1 MRWSS
6 GFPTRVPKF
15 VLSQLTEAEF
25 GGGLETIEEGAF
37 VGCQSSLRRIAIPL
51 QDDLFTLN
59 NNERYD
65 QFDYCDEL
73 EIVELV
79 GSIHKTISYLR
90 LQILWR
96 NEMNQ
101 EIDRIN
107 QVLPTTRIRRKTWVI
122 RE

>member
-1 MRWSS
+1 M
-6 GFPTRVPKF
+6 
-15 VLSQLTEAEF
+15 
-25 GGGLETIEEGAF
+25 
-37 VGCQSSLRRIAIPL
+37 
-51 QDDLFTLN
+51 FTLN

-79 GSIHKTISYLR
+79 GSIHKTISYLS

-122 RE
+122 RVREWIGTILQKIKYYKAEHCNLLKEAMTLLLN